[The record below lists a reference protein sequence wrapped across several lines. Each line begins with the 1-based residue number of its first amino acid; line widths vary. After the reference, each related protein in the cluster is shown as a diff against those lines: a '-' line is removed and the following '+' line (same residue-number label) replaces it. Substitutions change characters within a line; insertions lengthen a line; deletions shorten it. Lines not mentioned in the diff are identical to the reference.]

1 MMIYGDNDMKQ
12 LIKKQFK
19 GITSPSRFA
28 YLPKAIFEV
37 EDISALDLAVFS
49 TIAVHCVYTNDS
61 YVFYSSNARHILSLL
76 GMTNHP
82 NGKNLAKVNTSLKK
96 LLDLNLITSSPCK
109 EKHYSD
115 YTLVPDFREHFAML
129 PIDGYY
135 SIVKTGNGDSK
146 TISLLAVYVAI
157 VGGIYQPKKI
167 SGAKEQYV
175 DPYKY
180 CINYRTYENIGSYIN
195 MGRVTVGKYIDKLVK
210 RGIIVRVRASVKG
223 AKNMIT
229 YLSTKEYAQYMYKS
243 LLFKIDNLT
252 VIGIYPEK

>member
-1 MMIYGDNDMKQ
+1 MIYGDNDMKQ

-19 GITSPSRFA
+19 GITSSSRFA
-28 YLPKAIFEV
+28 YLPKSIFDEEGIGV
-37 EDISALDLAVFS
+37 LDLAVFA
-49 TIAVHCVYTNDS
+49 TIAVHSVYTNGS

-76 GMTNHP
+76 GMTNHA
-82 NGKNLAKVNTSLKK
+82 NGKNLAKVNASIKK
-96 LLDLNLITSSPCK
+96 LLDLNLITSSQCK
-109 EKHYSD
+109 EKHYYN
-115 YTLVPDFREHFAML
+115 YTLAPDAKDHFAML

-135 SIVKTGNGDSK
+135 SIIRMGDGSSK

-167 SGAKEQYV
+167 SGAKEQYT

-180 CINYRTYENIGSYIN
+180 CMNYRTYENIGSYID
-195 MGRVTVGKYIDKLVK
+195 MGRVTVGKYIDELVK

-229 YLSTKEYAQYMYKS
+229 YLSTKEFAQYMYKS